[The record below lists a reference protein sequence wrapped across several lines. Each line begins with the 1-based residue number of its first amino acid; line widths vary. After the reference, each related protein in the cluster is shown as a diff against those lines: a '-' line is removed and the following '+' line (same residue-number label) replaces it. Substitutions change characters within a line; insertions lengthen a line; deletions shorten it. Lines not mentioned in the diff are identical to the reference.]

1 MNGIGRIGFMQRMT
15 EIKEQVLSSQ
25 GSYVKDSLKLNS
37 GNRLLS
43 ISEDPEAVK
52 KISSYSG
59 DLVEAQEQAGV
70 KKSISSLLEISES
83 AISSIK
89 DILDDIHNDALSAS
103 NTTTNATDRVT
114 YANLVKTST
123 ENIYRL
129 ANSKINGQFLFSGKQ
144 SDKKTID
151 FNPNDI
157 FFQSKYLEGKADQGV
172 KDIYGLNSSVTLDT
186 LFNSQAKSATISSN
200 SPANPSITSTSDI
213 RLIIEDGTG
222 KVFDTGNISLPAG
235 TAMFPPALPNVISII
250 NAAANAVGVQ
260 GSIAQESPAGF
271 LKFDTS
277 LITGSKNNQSASITL
292 SNGTTSGSALSDF
305 KITAQKAQGT
315 SQNLQ
320 DALHE
325 LYKAYLAN
333 DVAGIKVAT
342 IDIEANITRA
352 IDKQTL
358 AGTIKNTID
367 NSRISDEDQADS
379 IKLQKSTLEDI
390 PSAEALVSVNKSK
403 LVLDSVLRNANSLSS
418 ANIFNFLSF

>member
-70 KKSISSLLEISES
+70 KKSIGSLLEISES

-89 DILDDIHNDALSAS
+89 GLLDDIHSDALNAS
-103 NTTTNATDRVT
+103 NTTVNATDRAT
-114 YANLVKTST
+114 YANLLKTSS
-123 ENIYRL
+123 ENIFRL
-129 ANSKINGQFLFSGKQ
+129 ANSKVNGQFIFSGKQ
-144 SDKKTID
+144 TDKKTID
-151 FNPNDI
+151 FNPDNI
-157 FFQSKYLEGKADQGV
+157 FFQNKYLEGKADQGP
-172 KDIYGLNSSVTLDT
+172 KEIYGLNSSVTLDT
-186 LFNSQAKSATISSN
+186 LFDSQAKPATISSS
-200 SPANPSITSTSDI
+200 SPANASITSNSDI
-213 RLIIEDGTG
+213 RLVIEDGTG
-222 KVFDTGNISLPAG
+222 KVFDTGNINLPAG
-235 TAMFPPALPNVISII
+235 TAMFPPALPNVVNII
-250 NAAANAVGVQ
+250 NTAANAVGVV

-271 LKFDTS
+271 LNFNTS

-292 SNGTTSGSALSDF
+292 SNGTTVGSALSDF
-305 KITAQKAQGT
+305 KITAQKSQGE

-342 IDIEANITRA
+342 VDIEANITRA

-358 AGTIKNTID
+358 SGTIKNVID
-367 NSRISDEDQADS
+367 NSRINNEDQADS
-379 IKLQKSTLEDI
+379 IKLQKSTFEDI
-390 PSAEALVSVNKSK
+390 PSAEALIDVNKSK
-403 LVLDSVLRNANSLSS
+403 LVLDSVLRNAASLSN